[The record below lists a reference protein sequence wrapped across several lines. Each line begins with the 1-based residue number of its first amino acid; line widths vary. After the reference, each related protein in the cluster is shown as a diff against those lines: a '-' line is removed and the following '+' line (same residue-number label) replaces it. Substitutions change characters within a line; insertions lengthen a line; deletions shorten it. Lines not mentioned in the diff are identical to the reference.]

1 MYIVYVNAPMC
12 PITPYGIY
20 RDKEEALGIAAKSSG
35 YLQARYAPDWNGLG
49 KLPEMHQTVK
59 V

>member
-1 MYIVYVNAPMC
+1 MYIVYVTAPMC

-20 RDKEEALGIAAKSSG
+20 RDKEEALTMCEKTG